1 MCNCNFRIYIC
12 HTNIY
17 SLLCNGSSNIFSFC
31 NISRDNSSCP
41 HKIRFYHRSKLIGI
55 QSNELQRQSKNRTD
69 CKNYTKYPH
78 SFISINRIRNPHKD
92 YGNPYET
99 SQASRT
105 YK

>member
-12 HTNIY
+12 LTNIY

-55 QSNELQRQSKNRTD
+55 QSNKLQRQSKNRTD
-69 CKNYTKYPH
+69 GKNYTKYPH
-78 SFISINRIRNPHKD
+78 SFIRACLETHLSIMKRFNSMLAMAI
-92 YGNPYET
+92 
-99 SQASRT
+99 
-105 YK
+105 